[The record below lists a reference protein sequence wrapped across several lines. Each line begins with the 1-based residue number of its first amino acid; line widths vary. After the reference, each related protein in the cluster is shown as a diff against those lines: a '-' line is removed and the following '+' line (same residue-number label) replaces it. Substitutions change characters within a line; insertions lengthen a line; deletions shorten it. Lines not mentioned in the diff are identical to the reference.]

1 MRLNQALKDE
11 GVVEDSFFSEGV
23 EYLRSIPKL
32 PSCTRNHFQALK
44 QGACHNIALP
54 TPTLITSIEATV
66 NLNLESKE
74 SCVNTSTCF
83 EEPYLIREIKNFSF
97 ERNKTEESEDLFM
110 KKEKFSTMPF
120 LQMEIHFNR
129 PVLLTIHSPATL

>member
-1 MRLNQALKDE
+1 M
-11 GVVEDSFFSEGV
+11 
-23 EYLRSIPKL
+23 
-32 PSCTRNHFQALK
+32 
-44 QGACHNIALP
+44 
-54 TPTLITSIEATV
+54 V

-74 SCVNTSTCF
+74 SNMNTSMGY
-83 EEPYLIREIKNFSF
+83 EEPRLRREIKNFSF

-129 PVLLTIHSPATL
+129 PVLLTIHSPPTI